1 MLRRRH
7 AAVAA
12 LAIGALALTAC
23 AERGGGSETTGG
35 GESDGGA
42 SQELFV
48 TTPEPTSELDL
59 VTWNSPYGEAA
70 SIDPIKAYNYPENTI
85 VSNFCESLLQVQPD
99 FTVEPHLASAIEAT
113 SDTTYVVTLEENVT
127 FWDGAPMTADDVV
140 FSLNRHLDPE
150 EGSYWS
156 GAATGN
162 ITSIEKTGDFEVTI
176 ELEKPD
182 STFRDQ
188 LATPI
193 GSVVQEQFRVDAGI
207 DFGNPQGGVMCT
219 GPFSVAEW
227 NQGDS
232 ILLERYDN
240 YWKSDAVAK
249 SKQLKIQFI
258 VDPTAI
264 ANALA
269 TGEID
274 GSYDVPTSAVTQLSS
289 SDTGTLFLGKG
300 MQNMAI
306 ISTGNGAFGD
316 PAVRR
321 ALTLATDRN
330 AVAEAVYEGTATASK
345 SLIPADGWSYGQ
357 DVFQAG
363 REALNSLE
371 YDIEAAKVALE
382 EATADLSQPIKIV
395 YPSERSFYADI
406 INEIARGGSEI
417 GLTVEPTG
425 VPSAQFGA
433 FFSDPQAREGYDA
446 FVTTNY
452 LSIPDPLEYLT
463 SIAATGAGQN
473 YSGFSDPAID
483 ALLDEAKA
491 TADPDERAEITVE
504 AEQAIMH
511 ELPWVPIADLNVRLF
526 MSDRVT
532 GAPASF
538 VYLYYPWGAD
548 IGGTEG

>member
-1 MLRRRH
+1 MKKRT
-7 AAVAA
+7 AVLAA
-12 LAIGALALTAC
+12 LTIGALGLTAC
-23 AERGGGSETTGG
+23 SGAERGGGGGDTANAPQGGETT
-35 GESDGGA
+35 
-42 SQELFV
+42 ELLSV
-48 TTPEPTSELDL
+48 TPEPTSELDL

-70 SIDPIKAYNYPENTI
+70 SIDPIKAYNYPENTV
-85 VSNFCESLLQVQPD
+85 VSNMCETLLQLKPD
-99 FTVEPHLASAIEAT
+99 FTVQPHLASSVEAT
-113 SDTTYVVTLEENVT
+113 TDTTYVITLEDGVT
-127 FWDGAPMTADDVV
+127 FWDGNPMTADDVV
-140 FSLNRHLDPE
+140 FSINRHLDPD

-156 GAATGN
+156 GSLTSN
-162 ITSIEKTGDFEVTI
+162 IASVEKTGDLEVTV

-193 GSVVQEQFRVDAGI
+193 GAIVQEQFRTDAGI
-207 DFGNPQGGVMCT
+207 DFGNPQGGIMCT
-219 GPFSVAEW
+219 GPLALNEW

-232 ILLERYDN
+232 ILMDRYDG
-240 YWKSDAVAK
+240 YWKEDQKAK
-249 SKQLKIQFI
+249 SEQLKIQFI

-274 GSYDVPTSAVTQLSS
+274 GSYDVPTSAVSQLSTS
-289 SDTGTLFLGKG
+289 TNGQLIQGKG

-306 ISTGNGAFGD
+306 ISTGDGAFGD

-321 ALTLATDRN
+321 ALTLATDRA
-330 AVAEAVYEGTATASK
+330 AVADAVYEGTASASK
-345 SLIPADGWSYGQ
+345 SLIPADGWTYG
-357 DVFQAG
+357 DAVFSAG
-363 REALNSLE
+363 RDALDPLE
-371 YDIEAAKVALE
+371 YDIEAAKAALE
-382 EATADLSQPIKIV
+382 EATTDLSQPIKIV

-406 INEIARGGSEI
+406 INEIARGGTEI

-433 FFSDPQAREGYDA
+433 FFSDPEARAGYDA

-473 YSGFSDPAID
+473 YSDFSDPEID

-491 TADPDERAEITVE
+491 TIDDDARAEITVE
-504 AEQAIMH
+504 AEAAIMH
-511 ELPWVPIADLNVRLF
+511 ELPWVPIADLNVRLY
-526 MSDRVT
+526 MNERVT

>member
-1 MLRRRH
+1 MLKRNV
-7 AAVAA
+7 ALAA
-12 LAIGALALTAC
+12 LTVSALALTAC
-23 AERGGGSETTGG
+23 SGAERGGSSDATGG
-35 GESDGGA
+35 TSSDGA
-42 SQELFV
+42 AQELFV

-85 VSNFCESLLQVQPD
+85 VSNFCESLLQLQPD
-99 FTVEPHLASAIEAT
+99 FTVEPHLASSVEAVT
-113 SDTTYVVTLEENVT
+113 DTTYVITLEENVT
-127 FWDGAPMTADDVV
+127 FWDGETMTADDVV

-162 ITSIEKTGDFEVTI
+162 IASVEKTGDFEVTV

-182 STFRDQ
+182 ATFRDQ

-193 GSVVQEQFRVDAGI
+193 GSVVQEKFRTAAGL

-219 GPFSVAEW
+219 GPFSVKEW
-227 NQGDS
+227 KQGDS

-240 YWKSDAVAK
+240 YWKPEKAAK

-274 GSYDVPTSAVTQLSS
+274 GSYDVPTSAVNQLSS
-289 SDTGTLFLGKG
+289 STTGTLYLGKG

-321 ALTLATDRN
+321 ALTLATDRA
-330 AVAEAVYEGTATASK
+330 AVAEAVYEGTAVASK
-345 SLIPADGWSYGQ
+345 SLIPADGWSYGHEE
-357 DVFQAG
+357 FEAG
-363 REALNSLE
+363 REALDSLE
-371 YDIEAAKVALE
+371 YDIEAAKAALE

-406 INEIARGGSEI
+406 INEIARGAKEI

-473 YSGFSDPAID
+473 YSDFSDPEID

-491 TADPDERAEITVE
+491 TTDPNERAAITVE
-504 AEQAIMH
+504 AEAAIMH
-511 ELPWVPIADLNVRLF
+511 ELPWVPIADLNVRLY

>member
-1 MLRRRH
+1 MFKRK
-7 AAVAA
+7 AA
-12 LAIGALALTAC
+12 LAVLAIGSLALTAC
-23 AERGGGSETTGG
+23 ASGDRG
-35 GESDGGA
+35 GESA
-42 SQELFV
+42 PENVEQELLTV
-48 TTPEPTSELDL
+48 TPEPTSELDL

-70 SIDPIKAYNYPENTI
+70 SIDPIKSFNYPENTV
-85 VSNFCESLLQVQPD
+85 VSNICESLLQLQPD
-99 FTVEPHLASAIEAT
+99 FSVQPNLAAAVDAET
-113 SDTTYVVTLEENVT
+113 DTTYVITLEDGVT
-127 FWDGAPMTADDVV
+127 FWDGKLMTADDVA
-140 FSLNRHLDPE
+140 FSMNRHLDPE
-150 EGSYWS
+150 EGSYWAGS
-156 GAATGN
+156 LTSN
-162 ITSIEKTGDFEVTI
+162 IDSITKTGDLEVTV
-176 ELEKPD
+176 ELKKPD

-193 GSVVQEQFRVDAGI
+193 GAVVQEEHRTAAGI
-207 DFGNPQGGVMCT
+207 DYGNPQGGVMCT
-219 GPFSVAEW
+219 GPFSVNKW
-227 NQGDS
+227 SQGDS
-232 ILLERYDN
+232 ILLDRYDD
-240 YWKSDAVAK
+240 YWNADKAAN

-258 VDPTAI
+258 VDSTAI
-264 ANALA
+264 ANALE

-274 GSYDVPTSAVTQLSS
+274 GSYDVPTSAVSQLSTS
-289 SDTGTLFLGKG
+289 TEGTLYMGKG

-330 AVAEAVYEGTATASK
+330 AVADAVYEGTATASK
-345 SLIPADGWSYGQ
+345 SLIPADGWSYG
-357 DVFQAG
+357 DAEFSEG
-363 REALNSLE
+363 REALDSLD
-371 YDIEAAKVALE
+371 YDIDAAKAALE
-382 EATADLSQPIKIV
+382 EATVDTSQPIKIV
-395 YPSERSFYADI
+395 YPSERAFYADI
-406 INEIARGGSEI
+406 INEIARGAKEI

-433 FFSDPQAREGYDA
+433 FFSDEEARDGYDA

-463 SIAATGAGQN
+463 SVAGTGAGQN
-473 YSGFSDPAID
+473 YSDFSNSEID

-491 TADPDERAEITVE
+491 TSDESARAELTVE
-504 AEQAIMH
+504 AEAAIMH
-511 ELPWVPIADLNVRLF
+511 ELPWVPIADLNVRLY